1 MSCFDMFVISMNR
14 LNNIGLLAIVALTIT
29 CGRSQ
34 NPSDTITK
42 PDSTSFADPHS
53 DYVGK
58 LSGTW
63 YRNLLGARA
72 TLVLEPI
79 SPDRVSFSITALS
92 GSHTGEIDGFLTVDG
107 LRASYSTQTEQF
119 GNCTLLFDG
128 SVEGSIR
135 IEQEGCQDY
144 GGVGV
149 VFLGLY
155 DRKWSPDETLA
166 LAMLEERYGVDAT
179 REIHFRAGTDFDIL
193 ASTLHLENPIG
204 SGDEFSDVTEY
215 YLRGM
220 QGLNSS
226 CIAVNSQTGE
236 VWIAYVRDRNLLY
249 TGELDRAPVGFV
261 DWTTKTA
268 ESHGLTITRKPDS
281 I

>member
-1 MSCFDMFVISMNR
+1 MFVVIMNKTT
-14 LNNIGLLAIVALTIT
+14 LIGLLALVCMTIA

-34 NPSDTITK
+34 SPSMDTTL
-42 PDSTSFADPHS
+42 PDSTSFADSHS
-53 DYVGK
+53 HYAGK

-107 LRASYSTQTEQF
+107 LRASFSTESEDY
-119 GNCTLLFDG
+119 GNCRLLFDG

-135 IEQEGCQDY
+135 IEQEGCSGY

-149 VFLGLY
+149 SFLGLY
-155 DRKWSPDETLA
+155 DRNWSPDETLA

-179 REIHFRAGTDFDIL
+179 REIHFKAGGDFDIF
-193 ASTLHLENPIG
+193 ASALHLENPIET
-204 SGDEFSDVTEY
+204 GDEFSEVTEY

-220 QGLNSS
+220 HGFNSS

-236 VWIAYVRDRNLLY
+236 VWIAYIRDKTLLY
-249 TGELDRAPVGFV
+249 TGDLERAPAEFI
-261 DWTTKTA
+261 DWTTRTA
-268 ESHGLTITRKPDS
+268 ESHGLEISRKPDS